1 MYWVQGVANVNA
13 ERIVYKAVFKKF
25 HFFSTEV
32 EDSSLGAFILSK
44 FSLEYLH
51 ICCNF
56 VSADEQKFIQHI
68 FYLFNFLKYDPNK
81 N

>member
-13 ERIVYKAVFKKF
+13 ERIVYKAVFKKKF

-32 EDSSLGAFILSK
+32 EDSSLSAFILSK
-44 FSLEYLH
+44 FSLDLH

-68 FYLFNFLKYDPNK
+68 YIF
-81 N
+81 

>member
-1 MYWVQGVANVNA
+1 MWMQKELYIKQSL
-13 ERIVYKAVFKKF
+13 KKKF
-25 HFFSTEV
+25 HFFATEV
-32 EDSSLGAFILSK
+32 EDYSLSAFILSK

-68 FYLFNFLKYDPNK
+68 FFLFSFLKYDPNK
-81 N
+81 K

>member
-13 ERIVYKAVFKKF
+13 ERIVYKAVFKKKF

-32 EDSSLGAFILSK
+32 EDYSLSAFILSK

-68 FYLFNFLKYDPNK
+68 FFKFSFLK
-81 N
+81 